1 MVVLTQ
7 SRGMS
12 ALHRHFLQNLPYS
25 HLDCLENLG
34 ISFDMYI
41 QKMEYNPCSVAIQIQ
56 ALGGAGG
63 EHSGRS
69 AAPCANVNAHINVS
83 SFCLVPWD

>member
-1 MVVLTQ
+1 
-7 SRGMS
+7 MS
-12 ALHRHFLQNLPYS
+12 ALHKRFLQNLPYS

-41 QKMEYNPCSVAIQIQ
+41 QKVEYNPCSVAIQIQ

-63 EHSGRS
+63 EHSG
-69 AAPCANVNAHINVS
+69 AVLLP
-83 SFCLVPWD
+83 VPM

>member
-1 MVVLTQ
+1 
-7 SRGMS
+7 MS
-12 ALHRHFLQNLPYS
+12 ALHKRFLQNLPYS

-41 QKMEYNPCSVAIQIQ
+41 QKVEYNPCSVTIQIQ

-63 EHSGRS
+63 EHSG
-69 AAPCANVNAHINVS
+69 AVLLPV
-83 SFCLVPWD
+83 LM